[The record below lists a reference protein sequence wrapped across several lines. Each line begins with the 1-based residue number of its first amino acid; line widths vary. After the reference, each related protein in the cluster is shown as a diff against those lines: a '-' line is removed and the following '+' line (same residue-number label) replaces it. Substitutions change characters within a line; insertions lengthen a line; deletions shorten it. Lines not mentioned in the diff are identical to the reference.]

1 MSPAAGPKSIGSPG
15 IPDDPVVVVLPVVVV
30 VVVGPWVVVVVGCVV
45 ELVLVAMVVLVG
57 VVVVAVS
64 PSDPQATS
72 ASINATKKTHDGL
85 CFNLLS
91 LSPVQRNLPRFG
103 S

>member
-1 MSPAAGPKSIGSPG
+1 
-15 IPDDPVVVVLPVVVV
+15 
-30 VVVGPWVVVVVGCVV
+30 
-45 ELVLVAMVVLVG
+45 MVVLVG